1 MSLMVL
7 TWLERN
13 SQGLQIN
20 ITNTSNALEVK
31 AWQLTMMLSLQMAA
45 YTDGLSCFNFT
56 APFERLHCDAMVRY
70 VNRTAAWS
78 KWPSWRGHIGPP
90 RAPQTEFEGLRL
102 PSALGGR
109 GLAPQIIAGS
119 DGSSAERR
127 PS

>member
-1 MSLMVL
+1 MVL

-70 VNRTAAWS
+70 VNRTAGWS
-78 KWPSWRGHIGPP
+78 KSPSWRGHGWPP
-90 RAPQTEFEGLRL
+90 AARQAASEGLRL
-102 PSALGGR
+102 PSAPVRRGPEPQMPPGGR
-109 GLAPQIIAGS
+109 GLRARG
-119 DGSSAERR
+119 R